1 MAATEDILRRA
12 RELGKLIADHEAAR
26 QLTETLES
34 LKQDTDAQRALSDFE
49 RHVQSLGEKQAAGK
63 PIEVEDKHKLESLQL
78 AVARNPLLRDLQIRQ
93 MNYLD
98 LLRQVEEAMRQEY
111 EPPTL
116 SDGSWIMDDAKKH

>member
-49 RHVQSLGEKQAAGK
+49 RHVQSLGEKQEAGK
-63 PIEVEDKHKLESLQL
+63 PIEVEDKRKLESLQL

-111 EPPTL
+111 EPPEL
-116 SDGSWIMDDAKKH
+116 SDG